1 MIPKEIREKIE
12 YKLKLDEEIR
22 KWTSENLSSE
32 NLYVEGFYFES
43 MKIVDEPSG
52 EEQDNGEYCDQSRFE
67 YSEDSF
73 YGYYYFPLD
82 NGKYLCFYYEC

>member
-12 YKLKLDEEIR
+12 NKLKLDEEIR
-22 KWTSENLSSE
+22 KWTSENL
-32 NLYVEGFYFES
+32 YVDGFYFES

-52 EEQDNGEYCDQSRFE
+52 EEQDNGEFCDQSTFE

>member
-12 YKLKLDEEIR
+12 QKLKLDEEISQ
-22 KWTSENLSSE
+22 WAQN
-32 NLYVEGFYFES
+32 NIDVEGLFFES

-52 EEQDNGEYCDQSRFE
+52 DEQDEGEYCDQSLGYF
-67 YSEDSF
+67 EDSY
-73 YGYYYFPLD
+73 YGYYYYPLD

>member
-12 YKLKLDEEIR
+12 NKLKLDEEIR
-22 KWTSENLSSE
+22 KWTCENLDVDG
-32 NLYVEGFYFES
+32 LYFDRME
-43 MKIVDEPSG
+43 IVDEPSG
-52 EEQDNGEYCDQSRFE
+52 EEQDNGEFCDQSTFG

>member
-12 YKLKLDEEIR
+12 NKLKLDEEIR
-22 KWTSENLSSE
+22 KWTSENL
-32 NLYVEGFYFES
+32 YVDGFYFES

-52 EEQDNGEYCDQSRFE
+52 EEQDNGEYCDQSTFG

-73 YGYYYFPLD
+73 YGYYYSPLD

>member
-12 YKLKLDEEIR
+12 DKLKLDEEII
-22 KWTSENLSSE
+22 KWTSES
-32 NLYVEGFYFES
+32 LYVDGFYFES

-52 EEQDNGEYCDQSRFE
+52 EEQDNGEYCDQSSFE

-82 NGKYLCFYYEC
+82 NGKYLRFYYEC

>member
-12 YKLKLDEEIR
+12 QKLKLDEEISQ
-22 KWTSENLSSE
+22 WAQN
-32 NLYVEGFYFES
+32 NIDVEGYFFES

-52 EEQDNGEYCDQSRFE
+52 DEQDEGEYCDQGCFG
-67 YSEDSF
+67 YSEDSY
-73 YGYYYFPLD
+73 YGYYYYPLD